1 MRRCAVDARAR
12 ESGIF
17 IMRGRGRER
26 MKSEIGNC
34 VLIRRRRF
42 VDAGG
47 WKNAYI
53 VLVTVREKVQRENK
67 AGGEGFLFGAE
78 G

>member
-1 MRRCAVDARAR
+1 
-12 ESGIF
+12 
-17 IMRGRGRER
+17 

-34 VLIRRRRF
+34 VLIRRRF